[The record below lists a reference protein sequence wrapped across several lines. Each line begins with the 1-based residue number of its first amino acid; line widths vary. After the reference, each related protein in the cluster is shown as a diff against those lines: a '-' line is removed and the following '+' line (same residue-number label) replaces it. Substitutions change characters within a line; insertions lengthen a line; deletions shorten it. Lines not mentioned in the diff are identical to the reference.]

1 MRSNPISLIAAL
13 LLISAGVSAQD
24 STRHHL
30 YLKSGIIAPV
40 ENITTER
47 LDRFNHTASRT
58 SGKSFAV
65 LQFNKLPTAAQ
76 RQLLAAHGI
85 ELLDYIPDFA
95 YTVSISGNADLLTL
109 QSCGARSLIDLLP
122 TQKMQTSLAK
132 GIIPAWAGGAS
143 GMVMCWISFPRS
155 FSAAAVKQQLREKQF
170 EVTSDLYSTYRI
182 LAVQTPK
189 ERLSELAG
197 LPCIDYVQAIPAP
210 DKLLNSNSM
219 YASGARVLRAPA
231 AGGGLNLDGDGVVV
245 GVGDDGDIQTH
256 IDFTG
261 RLINRTGDV
270 PRAHATHVA
279 GTIGGAGLIQELY
292 AGYAP
297 KSTIIGQLYS
307 NIFTYAQT
315 YVQDHGMVITNNSY
329 GSVADDCDFN
339 GLYDLTARIL
349 DQQAFDFPEL
359 QHVFAAGNDGSL
371 TCTNYPPG
379 FKTVLGGYQA
389 SKNVLTVGSVNYKN
403 DWSGFSSKGPV
414 RDGRIKPEV
423 MAMGEFVA
431 STWVSNQY
439 SYNNGTSMA
448 APGVSG
454 GLALLVQRYRQ
465 LHPGNNP
472 KNGLLKA
479 VLCNGANDRGNTGPD
494 FTYGFGSMNLVRAVR
509 IIENAS
515 YFNTTVNPGATNTHT
530 ISVPANTARLKVLLY
545 WQDPPAAIMASKT
558 LVNDLDLQVIT
569 PANATLL
576 PAILDTLP
584 AHVDQPATSGVDS
597 MNNIEQIVITDPAAG
612 NYDLQ
617 AIGRAITQNPSQE
630 YFLVYDIIPKSLV
643 LTDPIG
649 GEALVPTTNV
659 LDTLYVHW
667 DSYSDETNTF
677 TLEFSSDNGSTWS
690 TINNAI
696 PASARTYSWAVPN
709 VTTDVGR
716 IRLSKNNTAFTQTSN
731 VFTITGYLVNNITLS
746 ATQCEGYI
754 SVDWPAITGATDYE
768 ILMMRNGAMVPM
780 GTTNALTYTI
790 GGLSKDTVY
799 WVTVRPRIN
808 GHPGRQGYAVSRQP
822 NSGTCAG
829 TISDND
835 IKLDAIL
842 SPASSGRLSTT
853 TALSNAVP
861 VTIRIK
867 NLDDAASTSNITVSY
882 SINGGTPVTELL
894 SGAGASITA
903 GGTLTHS
910 FATTADLSAA
920 GTYVLQVTATKSGDP
935 IAANDSQT
943 QTFRQLTNPSILS
956 SDLPWLDNLEGINTQ
971 TVSSKQ
977 MGLDGSDRYDFVN
990 STPYGQLRSFINTG
1004 IAYSGSK
1011 ALTLDMSLYQSGGN
1025 TDSLTGTYNLATFN
1039 VATDDIRLDFRYKNH
1054 GQKTNAANK
1063 VWIRGD
1069 DTQNWIPVYDLF
1081 ANQNPADGSYKLSS
1095 SIQLADSLSA
1105 HSQAFSSSF
1114 QVRWGQWGELMAADN
1129 ETGAGYSFDDIRLY
1143 RAIDDIQAIS
1153 IDTPNSLSCN
1163 PGASVPV
1170 RVTIRNTS
1178 DAIVT
1183 NVPVVLKVD
1192 GSIVAT
1198 ESIPSIPANDTVH
1211 YTFNPGTA
1219 NLSGGGSHVIQVYV
1233 SYASDNVRDND
1244 TTQIT
1249 VRSLPLITS
1258 FPYLQDFE
1266 SGDGSWYTSSAGF
1279 TSWEYGT
1286 PLSAKVRRAASGTK
1300 AWKTNKNGYYNNNEL
1315 SYLYSP
1321 CFNLSGMTNP
1331 TLSFHVALDLE
1342 DCGPALC
1349 DAAWMEY
1356 STDGGVTWS
1365 KLGAYGQG
1373 TNWYNKDYS
1382 GNQLW
1387 SQQDYVRWH
1396 VATTALPTSNNSS
1409 LRLRFVFASDPGV
1422 NKEGIAVDDIHIYDN
1437 IHGIYTGTGTGPV
1450 VNQAAV
1456 SGSGWVDFIESG
1468 SNQLIAS
1475 VNPNGLN
1482 MGSTDVQSYVNTGGI
1497 RINSDQFY
1505 HDRNITIKPATVHL
1519 SDSATVRFYFLDSET
1534 EALINATGC
1543 SYCYKPSMAPEL
1555 GVSKYSDPSN
1565 ITRENG
1571 TLADNIQGNYIFIN
1585 PAHIR
1590 LVPFDK
1596 GYYAE
1601 FKVRDFSE
1609 FWLSNGGLDLNTPLP
1624 VKLLSFTANK
1634 KAGTTDVLV
1643 SWTTV
1648 NESKVDH
1655 FEVELA
1661 KGNSAYQQ
1669 NSFVKIASVAS
1680 QGDATHDQ
1688 FYQFTDAEQGKAG
1701 IRYYRLKMVDK
1712 DGSFTYSPVR
1722 TVIFSD
1728 EIQWQ
1733 VTPNPST
1740 GRFDLLCQA
1749 APNTQ
1754 IQVKLYDLGGRLVHQ
1769 SAVMATGFVQKI
1781 TIDLGGAKYASGL
1794 YLLEAGTAGHTRSF
1808 RLVKN

>member
-13 LLISAGVSAQD
+13 LLITTGVSAQD

-30 YLKSGIIAPV
+30 YLKSGIIAPI

-65 LQFNKLPTAAQ
+65 LQFNQLPTAAQ

-231 AGGGLNLDGDGVVV
+231 GAGGLNLDGDGVVV

-617 AIGRAITQNPSQE
+617 AIGRAITQ
-630 YFLVYDIIPKSLV
+630 K
-643 LTDPIG
+643 
-649 GEALVPTTNV
+649 
-659 LDTLYVHW
+659 
-667 DSYSDETNTF
+667 
-677 TLEFSSDNGSTWS
+677 
-690 TINNAI
+690 
-696 PASARTYSWAVPN
+696 
-709 VTTDVGR
+709 
-716 IRLSKNNTAFTQTSN
+716 
-731 VFTITGYLVNNITLS
+731 
-746 ATQCEGYI
+746 
-754 SVDWPAITGATDYE
+754 
-768 ILMMRNGAMVPM
+768 
-780 GTTNALTYTI
+780 
-790 GGLSKDTVY
+790 
-799 WVTVRPRIN
+799 
-808 GHPGRQGYAVSRQP
+808 
-822 NSGTCAG
+822 
-829 TISDND
+829 
-835 IKLDAIL
+835 
-842 SPASSGRLSTT
+842 
-853 TALSNAVP
+853 
-861 VTIRIK
+861 
-867 NLDDAASTSNITVSY
+867 
-882 SINGGTPVTELL
+882 
-894 SGAGASITA
+894 
-903 GGTLTHS
+903 
-910 FATTADLSAA
+910 
-920 GTYVLQVTATKSGDP
+920 
-935 IAANDSQT
+935 
-943 QTFRQLTNPSILS
+943 
-956 SDLPWLDNLEGINTQ
+956 
-971 TVSSKQ
+971 
-977 MGLDGSDRYDFVN
+977 
-990 STPYGQLRSFINTG
+990 
-1004 IAYSGSK
+1004 
-1011 ALTLDMSLYQSGGN
+1011 
-1025 TDSLTGTYNLATFN
+1025 
-1039 VATDDIRLDFRYKNH
+1039 
-1054 GQKTNAANK
+1054 
-1063 VWIRGD
+1063 
-1069 DTQNWIPVYDLF
+1069 
-1081 ANQNPADGSYKLSS
+1081 
-1095 SIQLADSLSA
+1095 
-1105 HSQAFSSSF
+1105 
-1114 QVRWGQWGELMAADN
+1114 
-1129 ETGAGYSFDDIRLY
+1129 
-1143 RAIDDIQAIS
+1143 
-1153 IDTPNSLSCN
+1153 
-1163 PGASVPV
+1163 
-1170 RVTIRNTS
+1170 
-1178 DAIVT
+1178 
-1183 NVPVVLKVD
+1183 
-1192 GSIVAT
+1192 
-1198 ESIPSIPANDTVH
+1198 SIPGV
-1211 YTFNPGTA
+1211 FPG
-1219 NLSGGGSHVIQVYV
+1219 
-1233 SYASDNVRDND
+1233 VRYHP
-1244 TTQIT
+1244 QE
-1249 VRSLPLITS
+1249 P
-1258 FPYLQDFE
+1258 
-1266 SGDGSWYTSSAGF
+1266 
-1279 TSWEYGT
+1279 
-1286 PLSAKVRRAASGTK
+1286 
-1300 AWKTNKNGYYNNNEL
+1300 
-1315 SYLYSP
+1315 
-1321 CFNLSGMTNP
+1321 
-1331 TLSFHVALDLE
+1331 
-1342 DCGPALC
+1342 
-1349 DAAWMEY
+1349 
-1356 STDGGVTWS
+1356 
-1365 KLGAYGQG
+1365 GAYGPH
-1373 TNWYNKDYS
+1373 
-1382 GNQLW
+1382 
-1387 SQQDYVRWH
+1387 RWRG
-1396 VATTALPTSNNSS
+1396 A
-1409 LRLRFVFASDPGV
+1409 
-1422 NKEGIAVDDIHIYDN
+1422 
-1437 IHGIYTGTGTGPV
+1437 
-1450 VNQAAV
+1450 
-1456 SGSGWVDFIESG
+1456 
-1468 SNQLIAS
+1468 
-1475 VNPNGLN
+1475 
-1482 MGSTDVQSYVNTGGI
+1482 
-1497 RINSDQFY
+1497 
-1505 HDRNITIKPATVHL
+1505 
-1519 SDSATVRFYFLDSET
+1519 
-1534 EALINATGC
+1534 C
-1543 SYCYKPSMAPEL
+1543 
-1555 GVSKYSDPSN
+1555 
-1565 ITRENG
+1565 
-1571 TLADNIQGNYIFIN
+1571 
-1585 PAHIR
+1585 
-1590 LVPFDK
+1590 
-1596 GYYAE
+1596 
-1601 FKVRDFSE
+1601 
-1609 FWLSNGGLDLNTPLP
+1609 
-1624 VKLLSFTANK
+1624 
-1634 KAGTTDVLV
+1634 
-1643 SWTTV
+1643 
-1648 NESKVDH
+1648 
-1655 FEVELA
+1655 
-1661 KGNSAYQQ
+1661 
-1669 NSFVKIASVAS
+1669 
-1680 QGDATHDQ
+1680 TH
-1688 FYQFTDAEQGKAG
+1688 
-1701 IRYYRLKMVDK
+1701 
-1712 DGSFTYSPVR
+1712 
-1722 TVIFSD
+1722 
-1728 EIQWQ
+1728 
-1733 VTPNPST
+1733 
-1740 GRFDLLCQA
+1740 
-1749 APNTQ
+1749 
-1754 IQVKLYDLGGRLVHQ
+1754 H
-1769 SAVMATGFVQKI
+1769 
-1781 TIDLGGAKYASGL
+1781 
-1794 YLLEAGTAGHTRSF
+1794 
-1808 RLVKN
+1808 